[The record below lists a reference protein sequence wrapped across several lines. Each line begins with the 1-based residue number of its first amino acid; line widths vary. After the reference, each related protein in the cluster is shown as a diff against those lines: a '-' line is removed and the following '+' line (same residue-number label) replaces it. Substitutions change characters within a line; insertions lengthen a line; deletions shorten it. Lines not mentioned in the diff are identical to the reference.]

1 MRRSY
6 GLEHAREPAVPAVT
20 GGDDQDQ
27 PGMSFEHVRQQ
38 PQAAFATEVDGQ
50 PIEIDHYQLASAIA
64 LLLLRDAGGVL
75 RMPSSVWNRARDA
88 VESAAPFG
96 LASDWLQEKDWL
108 LFHLHERPRVQILD
122 IRVQDDGEV
131 SGTAVEPPP
140 TRSGISGDAEV
151 DRHIA
156 IVRAV
161 LGMREGRLE
170 CALSHFVLAAYDV
183 QEKHAWRVI
192 VESDG
197 EDTLIHLIQPH
208 TPPHVQ
214 LLGPAAGQ

>member
-1 MRRSY
+1 M
-6 GLEHAREPAVPAVT
+6 LAMT
-20 GGDDQDQ
+20 GGDDEDQ

-50 PIEIDHYQLASAIA
+50 WIAIDHYQLASAIA

-96 LASDWLQEKDWL
+96 LASDWLKEKDWL
-108 LFHLHERPRVQILD
+108 LFQLHERPRVQILD
-122 IRVQDDGEV
+122 IRVQADGAV
-131 SGTAVEPPP
+131 TGTAIEPP
-140 TRSGISGDAEV
+140 RARGGISGDAEI

-161 LGMREGRLE
+161 LGLRGGRLE
-170 CALSHFVLAAYDV
+170 CVLSRFVLAAFDV
-183 QEKHAWRVI
+183 QEKHEWRVI

-197 EDTLIHLIQPH
+197 EDTLIHLIQPN